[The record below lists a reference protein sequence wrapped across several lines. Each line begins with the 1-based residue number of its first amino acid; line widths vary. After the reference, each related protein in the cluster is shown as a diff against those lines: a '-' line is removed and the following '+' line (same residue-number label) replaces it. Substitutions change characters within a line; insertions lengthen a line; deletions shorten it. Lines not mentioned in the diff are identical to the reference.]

1 MFLSKGTASAKG
13 KKKKHIC
20 KGFTNISIFVIYIV
34 VEEKIGDEVEKI
46 NSKIMKNL
54 KGHVKELD
62 FILRTV
68 GCTRVL
74 IT

>member
-1 MFLSKGTASAKG
+1 MFLSEGTASAKS
-13 KKKKHIC
+13 KYKHIC
-20 KGFTNISIFVIYIV
+20 KGFTNISIFVIYV
-34 VEEKIGDEVEKI
+34 VMEEKIGDEAEKV
-46 NSKIMKNL
+46 NSKIMKSL
-54 KGHVKELD
+54 KGQVKELD

>member
-1 MFLSKGTASAKG
+1 M
-13 KKKKHIC
+13 
-20 KGFTNISIFVIYIV
+20 
-34 VEEKIGDEVEKI
+34 EEKIGDEAEKV
-46 NSKIMKNL
+46 NSKIMKSL
-54 KGHVKELD
+54 KGQVKELD